1 MTFQTLLKINM
12 GIFYKDPNRIN
23 SFLCV
28 FLNTFQA
35 SFSVKSTSTTEKQDC
50 IAQGIKISC
59 KHKRSLCV
67 FTKNM
72 DDPKAKANYSKYCET
87 LRKVIKEAKN
97 QNYNRLIAKSN
108 NKIKTTWNII
118 QKKTGK
124 YNQLNSFQPSF

>member
-12 GIFYKDPNRIN
+12 GIFFKDPNRIN
-23 SFLCV
+23 LFICA

-35 SFSVKSTSTTEKQDC
+35 SFSVKSTSTTEKQGC

-72 DDPKAKANYSKYCET
+72 DDPKANYSKYCET
-87 LRKVIKEAKN
+87 LRKVIKEAKK
-97 QNYNRLIAKSN
+97 QNYSRLIAKSN
-108 NKIKTTWNII
+108 NKIKTWNII

-124 YNQLNSFQPSF
+124 YNQLKSFQPSL